1 MTALFATLLG
11 LGLALLV
18 LAAIWALRTR
28 HERRLWHRTRHNTE
42 KVAIVLELEEHVRE
56 LESLDLRA
64 DDAVDVR

>member
-1 MTALFATLLG
+1 MTALFASLLG
-11 LGLALLV
+11 LGLVLLV
-18 LAAIWALRTR
+18 VAAVWAVRTR
-28 HERRLWHRTRHNTE
+28 HERRLWRQTRHDTA